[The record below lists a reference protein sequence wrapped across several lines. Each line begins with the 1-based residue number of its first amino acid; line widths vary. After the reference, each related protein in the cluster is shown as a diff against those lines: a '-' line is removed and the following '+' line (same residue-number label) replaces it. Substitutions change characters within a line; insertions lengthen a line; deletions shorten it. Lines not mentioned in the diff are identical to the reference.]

1 MRRIWW
7 WRKNPIENEINLG
20 NKLTHGNTY
29 LQNMK
34 DMNIS
39 KNHKNKLQFVHF
51 SQLITIINILS
62 YSIHILDI
70 NNTFIIRIHL
80 QTESEN
86 TSKTKP
92 SSNHFHPVISNSIFI
107 MTHLNSDYPINSFLS
122 IQYSFWFADSFLFWN
137 FQISFVH
144 RLNIYI
150 QTYTLLFHSLPLQP
164 SSFHSIP
171 LSPPSFSL

>member
-7 WRKNPIENEINLG
+7 WRKNPIENEINLV
-20 NKLTHGNTY
+20 NRLIYGNTHS
-29 LQNMK
+29 QNMK

-51 SQLITIINILS
+51 SQLITIINFLS

-92 SSNHFHPVISNSIFI
+92 INQSFSSSNFQFYIHYDPFEQWLSNQ
-107 MTHLNSDYPINSFLS
+107 FLS
-122 IQYSFWFADSFLFWN
+122 LNTILILICWFVSLLKFSN
-137 FQISFVH
+137 FI
-144 RLNIYI
+144 R
-150 QTYTLLFHSLPLQP
+150 P
-164 SSFHSIP
+164 
-171 LSPPSFSL
+171 

>member
-86 TSKTKP
+86 TSKTKTIIQSFS
-92 SSNHFHPVISNSIFI
+92 SSNSQFYIHYDLFEQWLSNQ
-107 MTHLNSDYPINSFLS
+107 FLS
-122 IQYSFWFADSFLFWN
+122 LNTILILICWFVSLLKFSN
-137 FQISFVH
+137 FI
-144 RLNIYI
+144 R
-150 QTYTLLFHSLPLQP
+150 P
-164 SSFHSIP
+164 
-171 LSPPSFSL
+171 

>member
-86 TSKTKP
+86 TSKTKTIIQSFS
-92 SSNHFHPVISNSIFI
+92 SSNFQFYIHYDLFEQWLSNQ
-107 MTHLNSDYPINSFLS
+107 FLS
-122 IQYSFWFADSFLFWN
+122 LNTILILICWFVSLLKFSN
-137 FQISFVH
+137 FI
-144 RLNIYI
+144 R
-150 QTYTLLFHSLPLQP
+150 P
-164 SSFHSIP
+164 
-171 LSPPSFSL
+171 